1 MRPRRAWLWGLGAAL
16 VLGAVLA
23 WPRARTVDVVLVQE
37 APITQSVVATGR
49 IATPARIALGSALA
63 ATVLEVAVRE
73 GDLVRAGQVL
83 LRLQADDGEALIR
96 QAEASLA
103 EAQAREAQVRSLGEP
118 VAARQLAQA
127 DSNLQVARAEAE
139 RARQLVAQGF
149 YAQSRVDDALRNEA
163 NAQAALEVARVQLH
177 AQRPEGS
184 EQAAARAKVAQARE
198 ALVNARARAALLTLR
213 APADGVVLTRK
224 AEPGDVSSPGKVLLE
239 LAQAGETRIYGTVD
253 EKNLRL
259 LQLGQTARAVADAF
273 PGEPFEAALYYIAP
287 VVDPQRGTVE
297 IRFRVPKPPAF
308 LRPDMTVSVETVTGH
323 QPQAR
328 VLPTEAVRDLDQN
341 HPWVLALRDGQ
352 AQRVPVQVGLAG
364 VGNIEITAGL
374 AVGDAVIL
382 PAAGAQEGDA
392 VKAREAR
399 KPRTAGLQAV
409 PQMGR

>member
-1 MRPRRAWLWGLGAAL
+1 MKPRRGVLIALGGAL
-16 VLGAVLA
+16 VLGAAVL
-23 WPRARTVDVVLVQE
+23 WPRAQAVDVVLVQQG
-37 APITQSVVATGR
+37 PITQSVVATGR
-49 IATPARIALGSALA
+49 VATPARIALGSALA

-83 LRLQADDGEALIR
+83 LRLQADDAGALIR
-96 QAEASLA
+96 QAEAALA
-103 EAQAREAQVRSLGEP
+103 EAEARDAQVRSLGEP

-127 DSNLQVARAEAE
+127 ESNLQVARAEAE

-163 NAQAALEVARVQLH
+163 NAQAALEVARVQLR

-198 ALVNARARAALLTLR
+198 ALANARARAALLTLR

-224 AEPGDVSSPGKVLLE
+224 AEPGDVTSPGKVLLE

-259 LQLGQTARAVADAF
+259 LQVGQTARAVADAY
-273 PGEPFEAALYYIAP
+273 PAQPFEATLYYIAP

-297 IRFRVPKPPAF
+297 IRFRVPAPPAF
-308 LRPDMTVSVETVTGH
+308 LRPDMTISVETVTGR
-323 QPQAR
+323 QAQTR
-328 VLPTEAVRDLDQN
+328 VLPAEAVRDMDQN
-341 HPWVLALRDGQ
+341 HPWVLVLREGK
-352 AQRVPVQVGLAG
+352 AERVDVQTGLSG
-364 VGNIEITAGL
+364 VGSVELLKGPEP
-374 AVGDAVIL
+374 GEAVIL
-382 PAAGAQEGDA
+382 PASGAREGDA
-392 VKAREAR
+392 VKAREPR

-409 PQMGR
+409 PQLGR